1 MSPLALKLFDRR
13 FQDLMEIGRARLPA
27 LAPEWTDH
35 NAHDPGIT
43 LMELLAW
50 VAEAQMY
57 SLSHLRRDERVAFAS
72 MLGISPAGTH
82 AATGLIWPDRKD
94 PNSPAATFAKTSVIS
109 EESIVN
115 VVDTDEPTFRP
126 THPLLFVPGQILKLE
141 TKGPRGRTTDNTAV
155 NERGGVA
162 FLPFGGG
169 SGRRQVLSMTFA
181 GRDREGLFGSNR
193 QNTKG
198 ALWPIGIMVPPS
210 VGGTSQAKSSAA
222 SHHSPLTAKLV
233 ANKKQFNLPIV
244 SDSTEGL
251 FKTGVLL
258 LDLDG
263 VTESPR
269 EFTIELRAPNGF
281 SRPPRVL
288 RIDPNVIPIL
298 QGYKISGELHE
309 SKGEPDWS
317 FPLNVP
323 GLRFE
328 SGDEPV
334 TISVGGP
341 TGLKAWRRCDR
352 VSEQGPT
359 DEVYEFDLRTNEITF
374 GNGVNGR
381 IPPAEAQVTAAY
393 AVSEGEAGGVAR
405 NRKWGATGIEG
416 TFGVNPDPI
425 AGGSGSFGW
434 IDQRREAR
442 RRSRND
448 HALVSS
454 EDIRSAALAIPLL
467 EVARAWVV
475 GPGER
480 TPRTGVVTLVVMRR
494 RPDENE
500 PDDPPETPRWLSAI
514 RRELVP
520 RMPLGTRLVVTAPH
534 YRDFSIN
541 AVVET
546 EVGLNPA
553 TVKKSVEE
561 QLQIRLALFESATVT
576 TPRQPGVPVT
586 SRDVSAWIRKTKGV
600 KRVVQRQL
608 RYANGK
614 NTNAVMVLRTGLPR
628 WIRSLS
634 NIEAVRPQ
642 PGGSNGR

>member
-1 MSPLALKLFDRR
+1 
-13 FQDLMEIGRARLPA
+13 MEIGRARLPA

-57 SLSHLRRDERVAFAS
+57 SLSHLRRDERVAFAA

-82 AATGLIWPDRKD
+82 AASGLIWPDRKD
-94 PNSPAATFAKTSVIS
+94 PQSPAATFAKTSVIS
-109 EESIVN
+109 DESVIN

-126 THPLLFVPGQILKLE
+126 THSLLFVPGQILKLE
-141 TKGPRGRTTDNTAV
+141 TRSRRGRTNDYTAI

-162 FLPFGGG
+162 FMPFGAG
-169 SGRRQVLSMTFA
+169 SGKQQVLSMTFA
-181 GRDREGLFGSNR
+181 ARDRAGLFGSNR

-198 ALWPIGIMVPPS
+198 AFWPIGIMVPPFI
-210 VGGTSQAKSSAA
+210 GGKSETA
-222 SHHSPLTAKLV
+222 STAPHHSTLTARLV
-233 ANKKQFNLPIV
+233 ANTKQFNLPIA

-269 EFTIELRAPNGF
+269 EFTIELRASNGF
-281 SRPPRVL
+281 PRPPRVL
-288 RIDPNVIPIL
+288 SIEPNVIPIL
-298 QGYKISGELHE
+298 QGYKISFEVHDALGV
-309 SKGEPDWS
+309 PDWS
-317 FPLNVP
+317 FALNVP

-328 SGDEPV
+328 SGEEPV

-341 TGLKAWRRCDR
+341 TGLKPWRRCER
-352 VSEQGPT
+352 LSEQGPN
-359 DEVYEFDLRTNEITF
+359 DEVYEFDLRTNEVTF

-381 IPPAEAQVTAAY
+381 IPPNEAQVTADY
-393 AVSEGEAGGVAR
+393 AVSDGEAGGVAR

-416 TFGVNPDPI
+416 TYGVNPDPI
-425 AGGSGSFGW
+425 TGGSGSFGW

-454 EDIRSAALAIPLL
+454 EDIRSAALILTLL

-514 RRELVP
+514 RRELAP

-561 QLQIRLALFESATVT
+561 QLQIRLALFESATVA

-600 KRVVQRQL
+600 KRVVQLQL

-614 NTNAVMVLRTGLPR
+614 NTNTVVVLRTGLPR

-642 PGGSNGR
+642 PGGRNAS

>member
-1 MSPLALKLFDRR
+1 MSPLAPNLFERR

-50 VAEAQMY
+50 VAEAQLY
-57 SLSHLRRDERVAFAS
+57 SLSHLRRDERVAFAA

-94 PNSPAATFAKTSVIS
+94 PKSPAAIFAKTSVIS
-109 EESIVN
+109 EDAIIN
-115 VVDTDEPTFRP
+115 VVGADEPTFRP
-126 THPLLFVPGQILKLE
+126 THSLLFVPGQIEKLE
-141 TKGPRGRTTDNTAV
+141 TRGPRRRSTDHTAI
-155 NERGGVA
+155 NERGGLP
-162 FLPFGGG
+162 FLPFGEG
-169 SGRRQVLSMTFA
+169 SGRRQVLAMTFA
-181 GRDREGLFGSNR
+181 SRDRAGLFGNDR
-193 QNTKG
+193 RKVKG
-198 ALWPIGIMVPPS
+198 ALWSIGFSVPPQIGRATES
-210 VGGTSQAKSSAA
+210 TTSDRPQRSS
-222 SHHSPLTAKLV
+222 LTAKLV
-233 ANKKQFNLPIV
+233 ANNKQFNLPIV

-281 SRPPRVL
+281 PRPPRVL
-288 RIDPNVIPIL
+288 RVDPNVVPIQ
-298 QGYKISGELHE
+298 QGYRISGEQH
-309 SKGEPDWS
+309 KAQGTPDWS
-317 FPLNVP
+317 FELNVP

-328 SGDEPV
+328 SGEEPV
-334 TISVGGP
+334 TVSVAGP
-341 TGLKAWRRCDR
+341 KGLKAWRRCDR
-352 VSEQGPT
+352 LSEQGPN
-359 DEVYEFDLRTNEITF
+359 DEVYEFDLRTNEIIF

-381 IPPAEAQVTAAY
+381 MLPPETQVTVDY
-393 AVSEGEAGGVAR
+393 SVSDGAAGGVAR
-405 NRKWGATGIEG
+405 NRKWSVTGVEG
-416 TFGVNPDPI
+416 TYGVNPDPI
-425 AGGSGSFGW
+425 TGGSASFGW
-434 IDQRREAR
+434 IEQRREAR

-454 EDIRSAALAIPLL
+454 EDIRAAAFALPLL

-500 PDDPPETPRWLSAI
+500 PDDPPETARWLAAI
-514 RRELVP
+514 RRAVAP
-520 RMPLGTRLVVTAPH
+520 RMPLGTRLTVTAPH
-534 YRDFSIN
+534 YRDFSIHT
-541 AVVET
+541 VVET
-546 EVGLNPA
+546 EVGLNPS
-553 TVKKSVEE
+553 TIKKNIEE
-561 QLQIRLALFESATVT
+561 QLQKRLALFETATVA

-586 SRDVSAWIRKTKGV
+586 FRDVAAWIRKTDGV
-600 KRVVQRQL
+600 KRIVQLQL
-608 RYANGK
+608 RYVNGK
-614 NTNAVMVLRTGLPR
+614 NTDKVIVLRTGLPR
-628 WIRSLS
+628 WIRTLS

-642 PGGSNGR
+642 PGGRNGR